1 MRGPGTG
8 LALGPRRAYLGPM
21 AFLPRPASPKGFL
34 ADLKGVFFARHR
46 HGLLF
51 AAASVVMTV
60 IIALLFLGDFKHE
73 KPWKRD
79 VQYVESWEADRTDD
93 IIKAQQ
99 KIDQAKRDLAEAEL
113 EVRRAE
119 QREQYRKLQ
128 KQMQSIGIGRAD

>member
-1 MRGPGTG
+1 
-8 LALGPRRAYLGPM
+8 M
-21 AFLPRPASPKGFL
+21 AFLPRPASPKGFI
-34 ADLKGVFFARHR
+34 ADLKGVFFSRHR

-51 AAASVVMTV
+51 AGASVAMT
-60 IIALLFLGDFKHE
+60 IIIGLLFLGDFKHE

-79 VQYVESWEADRTDD
+79 VQYVESWDADRSDE

-113 EVRRAE
+113 EVKRAE